1 MTTELSDVVK
11 ELSDAFENRVYP
23 DADAV
28 MKSLKDLDDYL
39 KPYEKCDIHE
49 IWYGDGELVNALFH
63 LVATNAKHY
72 YTQAWYGCISMIIFE
87 YEMHINHNQS
97 TLEWKLEKHLLQIR
111 EKSLHQGQ
119 PAGT

>member
-1 MTTELSDVVK
+1 MRIDNVLIIIRISIWI
-11 ELSDAFENRVYP
+11 
-23 DADAV
+23 
-28 MKSLKDLDDYL
+28 L
-39 KPYEKCDIHE
+39 KPYQKC
-49 IWYGDGELVNALFH
+49 DGELVNALFH

-97 TLEWKLEKHLLQIR
+97 TLEWKLEKHLFQIR